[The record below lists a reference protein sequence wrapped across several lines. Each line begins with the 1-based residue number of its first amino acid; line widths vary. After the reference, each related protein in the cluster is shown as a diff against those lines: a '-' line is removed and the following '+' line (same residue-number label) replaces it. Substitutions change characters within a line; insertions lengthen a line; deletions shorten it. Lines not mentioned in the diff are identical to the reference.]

1 MAEPTHKEM
10 TRIVNDV
17 MTIVY
22 YGNRTAHKE
31 AVPVLM
37 EQAIRAAMHL
47 LIANH
52 RFMLADSE

>member
-1 MAEPTHKEM
+1 MAPTHEEI

-17 MTIVY
+17 MTIAY
-22 YGNRTAHKE
+22 YGNHTAHKE

-37 EQAIRAAMHL
+37 EQAIEMALNL

-52 RFMLADSE
+52 LR